1 MTRRRE
7 IVTQL
12 VKIQSEFLNN
22 PTALLSAAQVGRR
35 SGSDAATSQAILDV
49 LCEAGVIARSAA
61 ATYTRYFPPR
71 GPRFGAHPLPSPGF
85 HDTPVNRSA
94 A

>member
-7 IVTQL
+7 IEAQL

-22 PTALLSAAQVGRR
+22 PTASLSAEQARGR
-35 SGSDAATSQAILDV
+35 SGADTVTCQAILDV
-49 LCEAGVIARSAA
+49 LCEAHVIARSATGWYA
-61 ATYTRYFPPR
+61 RYFPPL
-71 GPRFGAHPLPSPGF
+71 GQRFGLDSLSSPHLHSTPSK
-85 HDTPVNRSA
+85 SA